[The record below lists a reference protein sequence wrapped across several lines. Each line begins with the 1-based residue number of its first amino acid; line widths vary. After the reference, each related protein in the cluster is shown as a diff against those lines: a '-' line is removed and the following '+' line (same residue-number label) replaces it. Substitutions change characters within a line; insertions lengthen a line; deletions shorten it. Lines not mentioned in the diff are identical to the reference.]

1 MIGKSIRFCLRG
13 YIALTG
19 RLNDYWTHPDE
30 QRHYIPDRHNKQ
42 AGFHPSHS
50 RRSIRSNPRPFH
62 AFFVAYYGEKNR
74 LRPYIS
80 QQRCLRKVLRSF
92 ETKTDRVC
100 YRQRRRPISYEPFIS
115 IEPVHTRC
123 SNWQIRHEN
132 KTNPEQTL
140 HKGFI
145 WFREQS
151 SFQSFG
157 KNFDV

>member
-1 MIGKSIRFCLRG
+1 MFRG
-13 YIALTG
+13 PEPTSG
-19 RLNDYWTHPDE
+19 DEETHPGE
-30 QRHYIPDRHNKQ
+30 RRRCSLVRRNKQ
-42 AGFHPSHS
+42 EDFHPSHS
-50 RRSIRSNPRPFH
+50 HQNTRSNPRPFH

-92 ETKTDRVC
+92 ETKTVRVC

-145 WFREQS
+145 
-151 SFQSFG
+151 
-157 KNFDV
+157 